1 MAQRR
6 HHYERA
12 FEAFLRRRRIPYVSV
27 DEARKALL
35 PEAEGTVF
43 QASGPEAG
51 ALAALKSFDFVVYGR
66 RRNLLLEVKG
76 RKASAKAATRS
87 ALQSWVTE
95 EDLESLEVWGR
106 LFGPD
111 FAPAFVFVYW
121 CEQPPPDSLFQEIYE
136 HAGRWYAL
144 RAVRLDRYRRHMRPR
159 SARWRTV
166 HVPAAAFESI
176 SHPFVSTEPLE
187 EASPSDPRVVSREQ
201 ASV

>member
-35 PEAEGTVF
+35 PRGVSLEAPI
-43 QASGPEAG
+43 QADSDGA

-66 RRNLLLEVKG
+66 RRNLLVEIKG
-76 RKASAKAATRS
+76 RKASSPRGVRS
-87 ALQSWVTE
+87 SLQSWVTE
-95 EDLESLEVWGR
+95 GDLDSLDVWAR

-111 FAPAFVFVYW
+111 FVPVFLFIYW
-121 CEQPPPDSLFQEIYE
+121 CETPPPDSLFQEIFE

-144 RAVRLDRYRRHMRPR
+144 RAVRLDAYRMHMRPR
-159 SARWRTV
+159 SARWGTV
-166 HVPAAAFESI
+166 HVPSAAFETI
-176 SHPFVSTEPLE
+176 SHPFSTTAPLE
-187 EASPSDPRVVSREQ
+187 EDGSPDPLP
-201 ASV
+201 A